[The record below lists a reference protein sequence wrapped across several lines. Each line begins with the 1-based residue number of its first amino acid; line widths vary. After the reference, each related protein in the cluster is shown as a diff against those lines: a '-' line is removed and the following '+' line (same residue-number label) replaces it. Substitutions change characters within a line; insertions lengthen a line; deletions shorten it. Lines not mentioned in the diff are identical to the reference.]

1 MDGQP
6 KQRLISP
13 PPPPTVA
20 PPSPKA
26 TGENGNV
33 WLRIKFRTVCEICVS
48 MPLIGLVACFIV
60 SMIFQFE
67 HIQETACKVYNV
79 IPSISAV
86 TGISPGRYL
95 WRVVIA
101 FHIGPRILIAAVYYN
116 FLMSF
121 VPLVASAASK
131 ASKASATV
139 SQASNSTSS
148 AASKATT
155 ATTAGA
161 STATGPSSEAEWL
174 TKLLKCCYYLQLSEV
189 LGLCVISFVH
199 NREHYPTHEKGFL
212 LYLTSSHFSFLIIL
226 RVYHMIW
233 PYLNEEQRW
242 SYYKKLFIFVFSL
255 LCMTSMGYFYYR
267 HIKHCDSFAFSIFAF
282 AEYFVAAANMGY
294 YWTLVNDL
302 PDEEIVV
309 KKPAP
314 PINSL
319 LGNNGNNPNKELFPN
334 QEIPQGMTQNGHPV
348 ITAADVAVKK
358 DL

>member
-33 WLRIKFRTVCEICVS
+33 WLRIQFRTVCEICVS

-131 ASKASATV
+131 ASATV

-148 AASKATT
+148 AASTATT

>member
-1 MDGQP
+1 MPSNGIDVQP
-6 KQRLISP
+6 KLISP
-13 PPPPTVA
+13 PPPTMA
-20 PPSPKA
+20 PPSPKD
-26 TGENGNV
+26 TEKNGNV
-33 WLRIKFRTVCEICVS
+33 WLRIQFRTICEICVS

-121 VPLVASAASK
+121 VPLVASTASK
-131 ASKASATV
+131 ASTISKASAASTATTSTVAGSTASATV
-139 SQASNSTSS
+139 T
-148 AASKATT
+148 
-155 ATTAGA
+155 
-161 STATGPSSEAEWL
+161 SSEAEWL

-212 LYLTSSHFSFLIIL
+212 LYLTSSHLSFLIIL
-226 RVYHMIW
+226 RIYHMIW
-233 PYLNEEQRW
+233 PFLNEGQRW

-255 LCMTSMGYFYYR
+255 VCMTSMGYFYYR
-267 HIKHCDSFAFSIFAF
+267 HIKHCDNFAFSIFAF

-319 LGNNGNNPNKELFPN
+319 IGNNGNNPNKESFPN

-348 ITAADVAVKK
+348 ITAADIAVKK

>member
-1 MDGQP
+1 M
-6 KQRLISP
+6 
-13 PPPPTVA
+13 VA
-20 PPSPKA
+20 PPSPKD
-26 TGENGNV
+26 TEKNGNV
-33 WLRIKFRTVCEICVS
+33 WLRIQFRTICEICVS
-48 MPLIGLVACFIV
+48 MPLIGLVSCFIV

-131 ASKASATV
+131 ASTTV

-148 AASKATT
+148 AASTASTASKATT

-161 STATGPSSEAEWL
+161 ATATGPSSEAEWL

-212 LYLTSSHFSFLIIL
+212 LYLTSSHLSFLIIL
-226 RVYHMIW
+226 RIYHMIW
-233 PYLNEEQRW
+233 PFLNEGQRW

-255 LCMTSMGYFYYR
+255 VCMTSMGYFYYR

-314 PINSL
+314 PINSPR
-319 LGNNGNNPNKELFPN
+319 NDGNNPNKELFPN

-348 ITAADVAVKK
+348 ITAADIAVKK